1 MTLAEVDM
9 LELYGILTQ
18 MQTERWGHIS
28 VFAFHHVNVLGSN
41 PYHKQ
46 KQKQQKNV
54 ESQMHGRFY
63 HLLILLFLKI

>member
-1 MTLAEVDM
+1 M
-9 LELYGILTQ
+9 
-18 MQTERWGHIS
+18 

-54 ESQMHGRFY
+54 ESQMHGRFLSSTY
-63 HLLILLFLKI
+63 SSLPKDLVLFICIYVYVCHGGRATCAQ